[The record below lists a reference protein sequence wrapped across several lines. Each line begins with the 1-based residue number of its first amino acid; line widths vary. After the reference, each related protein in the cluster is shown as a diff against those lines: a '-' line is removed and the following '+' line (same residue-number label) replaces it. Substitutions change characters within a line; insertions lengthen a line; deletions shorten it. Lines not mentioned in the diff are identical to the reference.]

1 MNLPL
6 ISSQSDFLS
15 WCIFRFV
22 LIVNM
27 LNYGIFLGGGHFH
40 WKLILE
46 KAFLHEPDGYGE
58 QPSLQVNFLVLKDHE
73 SSGVNDSLRLGTKN
87 NHRQAFEWAV
97 EQVRQE
103 YYPRGSLTRF

>member
-1 MNLPL
+1 ME
-6 ISSQSDFLS
+6 FL
-15 WCIFRFV
+15 CF
-22 LIVNM
+22 
-27 LNYGIFLGGGHFH
+27 GGHFH
-40 WKLILE
+40 WNLILE

-73 SSGVNDSLRLGTKN
+73 SSGVDDSLRLGTKN

-103 YYPRGSLTRF
+103 YYPRGSLTRFEKNFAAVFPHPNDRRWVSGHD